1 MRPKTIPDTPLEYK
15 ELMEQCWDANP
26 TKRPDMSTLFNKI
39 SDLLR
44 LYLQNENEQRIISK
58 VTSINNPQ
66 LDTRFNVNSSSTNSS
81 FFENFSA
88 SSSNWNISSKVYN
101 FENLPEPKNA
111 TKEEQDAYH
120 SIQFNF
126 DLQDGLIIV
135 EEQSNKRSYFDD
147 DEKDFAYNS
156 NKKVNSNNN
165 EEIQYH
171 EIGYQYTQI
180 NYATSKMDLNYLL
193 N

>member
-1 MRPKTIPDTPLEYK
+1 
-15 ELMEQCWDANP
+15 MEQCWDANP

-111 TKEEQDAYH
+111 TKEEQD
-120 SIQFNF
+120 
-126 DLQDGLIIV
+126 V

-156 NKKVNSNNN
+156 NKKS
-165 EEIQYH
+165 IQIIMKKYN
-171 EIGYQYTQI
+171 IMKLDTNI
-180 NYATSKMDLNYLL
+180 RK
-193 N
+193 